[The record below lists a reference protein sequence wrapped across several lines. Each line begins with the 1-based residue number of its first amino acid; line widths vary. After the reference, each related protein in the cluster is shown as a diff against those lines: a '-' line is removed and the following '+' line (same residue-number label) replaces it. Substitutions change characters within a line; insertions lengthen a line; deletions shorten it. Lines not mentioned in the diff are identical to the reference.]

1 MFVKILRNSRKKF
14 LLYSILDFQ
23 SPSKSPKRKQ
33 RLYEQ
38 FLKLQIK
45 KREIKYKN
53 YKNLIE
59 TKLIIKWK

>member
-1 MFVKILRNSRKKF
+1 MFVKILRKSGKKF

-45 KREIKYKN
+45 KRENKK
-53 YKNLIE
+53 
-59 TKLIIKWK
+59 